1 MLKKEDFVYFGK
13 FLKPHGTKGEIGLQG
28 DTFAL
33 GDGYDFVA
41 CDIDGIFVP
50 FFFESVRPKNG
61 DTFIAKMERMESAE
75 EVRYLTNR
83 EAFIPRKW
91 VEESD
96 EVSLGY
102 FIGFT
107 ATDKSLGNLGAKLC
121 CRRLHLQ
128 AKSCDLVLTALL
140 LLFSPSALIR
150 RTYLYKLA
158 NLFFNGSGSYS
169 VIHVIFM
176 LDRSAALCFTNC
188 RLH

>member
-33 GDGYDFVA
+33 GDGCDFVA
-41 CDIDGIFVP
+41 CDIDGILVP

-61 DTFIAKMERMESAE
+61 DTLIAKMERMETAD

-83 EAFIPRKW
+83 DAFIPRKW

-107 ATDKSLGNLGAKLC
+107 AE
-121 CRRLHLQ
+121 
-128 AKSCDLVLTALL
+128 
-140 LLFSPSALIR
+140 
-150 RTYLYKLA
+150 
-158 NLFFNGSGSYS
+158 
-169 VIHVIFM
+169 
-176 LDRSAALCFTNC
+176 DRSAGHIGEIVDIDDSTINTLFVVENNGEEILIPAQEEFIADIDHDRQTIVFDLPKG
-188 RLH
+188 LVSI

>member
-33 GDGYDFVA
+33 GDGCDFVA
-41 CDIDGIFVP
+41 CDIDGILVP

-61 DTFIAKMERMESAE
+61 DTLIAKMERMETAD

-83 EAFIPRKW
+83 DAFIPRKW

-102 FIGFT
+102 FIGFLPMAMER
-107 ATDKSLGNLGAKLC
+107 ATNTVQMTKNPPNKRKGGLP
-121 CRRLHLQ
+121 H
-128 AKSCDLVLTALL
+128 
-140 LLFSPSALIR
+140 
-150 RTYLYKLA
+150 
-158 NLFFNGSGSYS
+158 
-169 VIHVIFM
+169 
-176 LDRSAALCFTNC
+176 AAV
-188 RLH
+188 

>member
-13 FLKPHGTKGEIGLQG
+13 FLKPHGTNGEIGLQG

-33 GDGYDFVA
+33 GDGCNFVA
-41 CDIDGIFVP
+41 CDIDGILVP

-61 DTFIAKMERMESAE
+61 DTLIAKMERMETAD

-83 EAFIPRKW
+83 DAFIPRKW

-107 ATDKSLGNLGAKLC
+107 AE
-121 CRRLHLQ
+121 
-128 AKSCDLVLTALL
+128 
-140 LLFSPSALIR
+140 
-150 RTYLYKLA
+150 
-158 NLFFNGSGSYS
+158 
-169 VIHVIFM
+169 
-176 LDRSAALCFTNC
+176 DRSAGHIGEIVDIDDSTINTLFVVENNGEEFLIPAQEELIADIDHDRQTIVFD
-188 RLH
+188 LPKGLVSL

>member
-33 GDGYDFVA
+33 GDGCNFVA
-41 CDIDGIFVP
+41 CDIDGILVP

-61 DTFIAKMERMESAE
+61 DTLIAKMERMETAD

-83 EAFIPRKW
+83 DAFIPRKW

-107 ATDKSLGNLGAKLC
+107 AE
-121 CRRLHLQ
+121 
-128 AKSCDLVLTALL
+128 
-140 LLFSPSALIR
+140 
-150 RTYLYKLA
+150 
-158 NLFFNGSGSYS
+158 
-169 VIHVIFM
+169 
-176 LDRSAALCFTNC
+176 DRSAGHIGEIVDIDDSTINTLFVVENNGEEFLIPAQEELIADIDHDRQTIVFD
-188 RLH
+188 LPKGLVSL

>member
-33 GDGYDFVA
+33 GDGCDFVA
-41 CDIDGIFVP
+41 CDIDGILVP

-61 DTFIAKMERMESAE
+61 DTLIAKMERMETAD

-83 EAFIPRKW
+83 DAFIPRRW

-107 ATDKSLGNLGAKLC
+107 AE
-121 CRRLHLQ
+121 
-128 AKSCDLVLTALL
+128 
-140 LLFSPSALIR
+140 
-150 RTYLYKLA
+150 
-158 NLFFNGSGSYS
+158 
-169 VIHVIFM
+169 
-176 LDRSAALCFTNC
+176 DRSAGHIGKIVDIDDSTINTLFVVENNGEEILIPAQEELIADIDHDRQTIVFD
-188 RLH
+188 LPKGLVSL